1 MQEWYEAMQQTI
13 VLLGS
18 TMLGS
23 IRRESSLNNGSIS
36 AGLTPGEGSVDPS
49 PFASPIPSLPV
60 SPAYEP
66 GQQQNLSSSS
76 PCLEGPAETDRA
88 GD

>member
-1 MQEWYEAMQQTI
+1 MQQI
-13 VLLGS
+13 ILLLGS

-36 AGLTPGEGSVDPS
+36 AGLTPGEVSVDPS

-60 SPAYEP
+60 SVLHLSL
-66 GQQQNLSSSS
+66 GSSSLLFS
-76 PCLEGPAETDRA
+76 REACKHRLSW
-88 GD
+88 